1 MPENAS
7 FNGCIDR
14 IELGFV
20 EREATPRLLMKL
32 SIQLHLAGI
41 SLSNTIS
48 ILEMFG
54 VERAR
59 STVHNWVHKAD
70 LQPEEG
76 RSPDHVA
83 VDETVIRLN
92 DEQYWLYAA
101 VDPETNELL
110 HTKLEPTRTN
120 VIAYS
125 FFRELREK
133 HDVDDAVFLV
143 DSATPLKD
151 ACRRHGLDF
160 QIRTPRKSEQRRTCI
175 PRDKTQ
181 NYHFFELFQQRRSRN
196 CERVAQILRLRMESA
211 NLNTTV
217 CPPQSKFSM
226 WMTNPNLGIW

>member
-7 FNGCIDR
+7 LGGCIDR

-32 SIQLHLAGI
+32 SIQLHLVGL
-41 SLSNTIS
+41 SLSNTVS
-48 ILEMFG
+48 ILEIFG
-54 VERAR
+54 VGRAR

-70 LQPEEG
+70 LQPEED

-110 HTKLEPTRTN
+110 HTRLETTRNN
-120 VIAYS
+120 VIAHS

-143 DSATPLKD
+143 DGAKPLND

-160 QIRTPRKSEQRRTCI
+160 R
-175 PRDKTQ
+175 
-181 NYHFFELFQQRRSRN
+181 Y
-196 CERVAQILRLRMESA
+196 ERH
-211 NLNTTV
+211 
-217 CPPQSKFSM
+217 
-226 WMTNPNLGIW
+226 G

>member
-7 FNGCIDR
+7 LSGCLDR

-32 SIQLHLAGI
+32 SIQLHLAGLSI
-41 SLSNTIS
+41 SNTVY
-48 ILEMFG
+48 ILEIFG

-143 DSATPLKD
+143 DGAKPLND

-160 QIRTPRKSEQRRTCI
+160 RYERHGNRNSVERVFREVKRRTTSFSNCFSNAEAE
-175 PRDKTQ
+175 TA
-181 NYHFFELFQQRRSRN
+181 NEWLRSFAFVWN
-196 CERVAQILRLRMESA
+196 QLI
-211 NLNTTV
+211 
-217 CPPQSKFSM
+217 
-226 WMTNPNLGIW
+226 